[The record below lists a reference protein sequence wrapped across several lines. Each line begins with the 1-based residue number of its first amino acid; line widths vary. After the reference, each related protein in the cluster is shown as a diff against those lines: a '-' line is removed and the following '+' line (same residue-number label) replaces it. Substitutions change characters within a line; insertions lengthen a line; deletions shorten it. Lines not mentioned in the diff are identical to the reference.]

1 MKVKS
6 LRRLAVV
13 LVAFAS
19 GVLLGKG
26 NSEFWISLLQLVA
39 VLFIF
44 SYDLAVEDE
53 NIKRR
58 RKFREIQGNS
68 TVGKEIGVENY
79 ELFQSY

>member
-44 SYDLAVEDE
+44 SYDLAIEDR
-53 NIKRR
+53 NIKRKKR
-58 RKFREIQGNS
+58 FQEIKRQ
-68 TVGKEIGVENY
+68 EFDI
-79 ELFQSY
+79 

>member
-44 SYDLAVEDE
+44 SYDLAIEDR
-53 NIKRR
+53 NIKRKKR
-58 RKFREIQGNS
+58 FQEIKRKEFDIWNS
-68 TVGKEIGVENY
+68 KERFEGRI
-79 ELFQSY
+79 

>member
-44 SYDLAVEDE
+44 SYDLAIEDR
-53 NIKRR
+53 NIKRKKR
-58 RKFREIQGNS
+58 FQEIKRKEFDI
-68 TVGKEIGVENY
+68 
-79 ELFQSY
+79 

>member
-13 LVAFAS
+13 LIAFAS

-44 SYDLAVEDE
+44 SYDLAVEDR
-53 NIKRR
+53 NIKRKKR
-58 RKFREIQGNS
+58 FQEIKSQEFDIRNS
-68 TVGKEIGVENY
+68 KERFEGRI
-79 ELFQSY
+79 

>member
-13 LVAFAS
+13 LIAFAS

-44 SYDLAVEDE
+44 SYDLAIEDR
-53 NIKRR
+53 NIKRKKR
-58 RKFREIQGNS
+58 F
-68 TVGKEIGVENY
+68 KEIKRQEFNIRNSKERFEGRI
-79 ELFQSY
+79 

>member
-1 MKVKS
+1 MKVTS

-44 SYDLAVEDE
+44 SYDLAIEDR
-53 NIKRR
+53 NIKRKKR
-58 RKFREIQGNS
+58 FQEIKRQ
-68 TVGKEIGVENY
+68 EFDI
-79 ELFQSY
+79 

>member
-44 SYDLAVEDE
+44 SYDLAIEDR
-53 NIKRR
+53 NIKRKK
-58 RKFREIQGNS
+58 KF
-68 TVGKEIGVENY
+68 KEIKRQEFDIRNNKERFEGRI
-79 ELFQSY
+79 